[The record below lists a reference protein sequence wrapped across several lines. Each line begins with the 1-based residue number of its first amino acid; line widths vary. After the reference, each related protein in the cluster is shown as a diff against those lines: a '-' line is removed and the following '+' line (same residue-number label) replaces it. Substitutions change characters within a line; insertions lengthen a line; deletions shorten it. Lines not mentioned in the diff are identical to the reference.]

1 MTQWEQARA
10 GNLTPAMQS
19 VAAAEQRPVEFIQ
32 AGLAAGNIV
41 IPHNPRHP
49 RGLALGVGQGL
60 RTKVNANLGTSQDR
74 VDFAEEITKAQTAV
88 DAGADALMDLSTG
101 GDLAALRTRLLD
113 TFPQTLGT
121 VPVYETA
128 VRTVGGGKRVVD
140 MLPEDMFG
148 VIESQAAAG
157 VDFMTIH
164 AGVTRE
170 SVDRLCAQGRIADI
184 VSRGGAFMAEWMIH
198 QEKENPYF
206 DQYDRVLD
214 ICRKYDV
221 TVSLGDALRPGCLE
235 DATDR
240 AQIQELIILGE
251 LTKRARAAGV
261 QVMVEGPG
269 HVPLDQIQTNIQ
281 LQKRLCENAPFYVLG
296 PLVTDVAVGYDHIA
310 CAIGGALAASAG
322 ADFLCY
328 VTPAEHL
335 RLPSVSDVHEG
346 VIASRIAAHAADIV
360 KNVPGARE
368 RDRQMALAR
377 KALDWDR
384 QMSLALDP
392 VRAREIRQ
400 SSRPQVAEVC
410 TMCGEF
416 CAMKGMSEYLKKK

>member
-1 MTQWEQARA
+1 MTQLEQARA
-10 GNLTPAMQS
+10 GNITPAMQA
-19 VAAAEQRPVEFIQ
+19 VAGAEQRPVEFIQ
-32 AGLAAGNIV
+32 AGLVAGNLV

-49 RGLALGVGQGL
+49 HALPLGVGQGL

-74 VDFAEEITKAQTAV
+74 ADFEDEILKAKTAV
-88 DAGADALMDLSTG
+88 AAGADALMDLSTG
-101 GDLAALRTRLLD
+101 GDLVALRRRLLD

-128 VRTVGGGKRVVD
+128 VKTVGQGKRVVD
-140 MLPEDMFG
+140 MTPEDMFA
-148 VIESQAAAG
+148 VISAQAEAG

-170 SVDRLCAQGRIADI
+170 SVERLRAQGRIADI
-184 VSRGGAFMAEWMIH
+184 VSRGGAFMAEWMIV

-206 DQYDRVLD
+206 EQYDRVLE
-214 ICRKYDV
+214 ICRQYDV

-251 LTKRARAAGV
+251 LTRRAKSAGV

-335 RLPSVSDVHEG
+335 CLPNVQDVHEG

-360 KNVPGARE
+360 KGVPGARD
-368 RDRQMALAR
+368 RDRQMAIAR
-377 KALDWDR
+377 KALDWEG
-384 QMSLALDP
+384 QMALALDP
-392 VRAREIRQ
+392 GRARSRRQ
-400 SSRPQVAEVC
+400 GSQPQMAEVC

-416 CAMKGMSEYLKKK
+416 CAMKGMSEYLKK

>member
-10 GNLTPAMQS
+10 GNITPAMQT
-19 VAAAEQRPVEFIQ
+19 VAEAEQRSPEFIL

-49 RGLALGVGQGL
+49 RGIALGVGQGL

-74 VDFAEEITKAQTAV
+74 VDFEEEIVKAKTAV

-101 GDLAALRTRLLD
+101 GDLVALRTRLLE

-128 VRTVGGGKRVVD
+128 VRTVGQGKRVVD
-140 MLPEDMFG
+140 MSPEDMIG
-148 VIESQAAAG
+148 VIASQAEAG

-170 SVDRLCAQGRIADI
+170 SVERLRAQGRIADI
-184 VSRGGAFMAEWMIH
+184 VSRGGAFMAEWMIF

-206 DQYDRVLD
+206 AQYDRVLE
-214 ICRKYDV
+214 ICRQHDV

-251 LTKRARAAGV
+251 LTRRAKDAGV

-310 CAIGGALAASAG
+310 CAIGGAIAASAG

-335 RLPSVSDVHEG
+335 RLPSVQDVHEG

-360 KNVPGARE
+360 KHVPGARE
-368 RDRQMALAR
+368 RDRQMAMAR

-400 SSRPQVAEVC
+400 SSRPQTAEVC
-410 TMCGEF
+410 TMCGDF
-416 CAMKGMSEYLKKK
+416 CAMKGMSEYLKK

>member
-1 MTQWEQARA
+1 
-10 GNLTPAMQS
+10 
-19 VAAAEQRPVEFIQ
+19 
-32 AGLAAGNIV
+32 
-41 IPHNPRHP
+41 
-49 RGLALGVGQGL
+49 
-60 RTKVNANLGTSQDR
+60 
-74 VDFAEEITKAQTAV
+74 
-88 DAGADALMDLSTG
+88 MD
-101 GDLAALRTRLLD
+101 
-113 TFPQTLGT
+113 
-121 VPVYETA
+121 
-128 VRTVGGGKRVVD
+128 
-140 MLPEDMFG
+140 PEDMFS
-148 VIESQAAAG
+148 VIAAQAEAG

-170 SVDRLCAQGRIADI
+170 SVERLCSQGRIADI

-206 DQYDRVLD
+206 AQYDRVLEL
-214 ICRKYDV
+214 CRKYDV
-221 TVSLGDALRPGCLE
+221 TISLGDALRPGCLE

-251 LTKRARAAGV
+251 LTRRAQSAGV

-310 CAIGGALAASAG
+310 CAIGGAIAASAG

-335 RLPSVSDVHEG
+335 RLPSVQDVHEG

-360 KNVPGARE
+360 KGVPGARE

-384 QMSLALDP
+384 QMALALDP
-392 VRAREIRQ
+392 ARAREIRQ

>member
-1 MTQWEQARA
+1 MTQLEQARA
-10 GNLTPAMQS
+10 GNITPAMQA
-19 VAAAEQRPVEFIQ
+19 VATDEQRPVEFIQ

-49 RGLALGVGQGL
+49 RALPLGVGQGL

-74 VDFAEEITKAQTAV
+74 VDFEEEIVKAQTAV
-88 DAGADALMDLSTG
+88 AAGVDALMDLSTG
-101 GDLAALRTRLLD
+101 GDLVALRTRLLE

-128 VRTVGGGKRVVD
+128 VKTGGQKKRVVD
-140 MLPEDMFG
+140 MAPEDMFG
-148 VIESQAAAG
+148 VIEAQAAAG

-164 AGVTRE
+164 AGVTLE
-170 SVDRLCAQGRIADI
+170 SVERLRTQGRIADI
-184 VSRGGAFMAEWMIH
+184 VSRGGAFMAEWMIV
-198 QEKENPYF
+198 QGKENPYF
-206 DQYDRVLD
+206 AQYDRVLE

-251 LTKRARAAGV
+251 LTRRAQAAGV

-269 HVPLDQIQTNIQ
+269 HMPLDQIQTNIQ

-310 CAIGGALAASAG
+310 CAIGGAIAASAG

-335 RLPSVSDVHEG
+335 RLPSVQDVHEG

-360 KNVPGARE
+360 KGVPGARE
-368 RDRQMALAR
+368 RDRKMAMAR
-377 KALDWDR
+377 KALDWEG
-384 QMSLALDP
+384 QMALALDP
-392 VRAREIRQ
+392 VRAREVRQ
-400 SSRPQVAEVC
+400 SSRPQMAEVC

-416 CAMKGMSEYLKKK
+416 CSMKGMSEYLKK

>member
-10 GNLTPAMQS
+10 GNITPAMQT
-19 VAAAEQRPVEFIQ
+19 VAEAEQRSPEFIL

-49 RGLALGVGQGL
+49 RGIALGVGQGL

-74 VDFAEEITKAQTAV
+74 VDFEEEIVKAKTAV

-101 GDLAALRTRLLD
+101 GDLVALRTRLLE

-128 VRTVGGGKRVVD
+128 VRTVGQGKRVVD
-140 MLPEDMFG
+140 MSPEDMIG
-148 VIESQAAAG
+148 VIAAQAEAG

-170 SVDRLCAQGRIADI
+170 SVERLRAQGRIADI
-184 VSRGGAFMAEWMIH
+184 VSRGGAFMAEWMIF

-206 DQYDRVLD
+206 SQYDRVLE
-214 ICRKYDV
+214 ICRQHDV

-251 LTKRARAAGV
+251 LTRRAKDAGV

-310 CAIGGALAASAG
+310 CAIGGAIAASAG

-335 RLPSVSDVHEG
+335 RLPSVQDVHEG

-360 KNVPGARE
+360 KHVPGARE
-368 RDRQMALAR
+368 RDRQMAMAR

-400 SSRPQVAEVC
+400 SSRPQTAEVC
-410 TMCGEF
+410 TMCGDF
-416 CAMKGMSEYLKKK
+416 CAMKGMSEYLKK